1 MNHNSSCIFS
11 SVNTLDIQEHP
22 IRTNCI
28 TFITGYLL
36 VVIWPLLDALTACLY
51 QDELQWASA
60 WLYRATKD
68 SKYLDFLQNNQGGS
82 GTEFSWDNKYPGAQ
96 LLATQV
102 TLSLILHAHPP
113 NSQLVI
119 IHQ

>member
-1 MNHNSSCIFS
+1 LICKNIRSIQVVSAHYWLFTCVFS
-11 SVNTLDIQEHP
+11 
-22 IRTNCI
+22 
-28 TFITGYLL
+28 
-36 VVIWPLLDALTACLY
+36 PLPDCLY

-82 GTEFSWDNKYPGAQ
+82 ATEFSWDNKYPGAQ

-102 TLSLILHAHPP
+102 SDQSLILHAHPK
-113 NSQLVI
+113 SQLVI

>member
-1 MNHNSSCIFS
+1 MHLLALMRFS
-11 SVNTLDIQEHP
+11 FTP
-22 IRTNCI
+22 
-28 TFITGYLL
+28 LL
-36 VVIWPLLDALTACLY
+36 VP

-82 GTEFSWDNKYPGAQ
+82 ATEFSWDNKYPGAQ

-102 TLSLILHAHPP
+102 TNLIILHIPK
-113 NSQLVI
+113 SQLII
-119 IHQ
+119 IH